1 MGMTIRDLAKACKVN
16 ASTVSRALRNDP
28 RVKAETRDMILE
40 LARQHRYTPNITAR
54 NLAAGKTNTIWLVL
68 GSLDNDIERVP
79 ARILSDLLR
88 EYGYDLLLIL
98 HNNSTAEFERI
109 VGKLNQGIT
118 DGALIIPPGYKSGKI
133 IRFIEQ
139 LPIPLVFIDRW
150 LPGVKTPA
158 ITSSNA
164 LCSEKLTRFCI
175 DCGADVYVVAFGN
188 SNTVADIRQKTA
200 IDCLDKLEL
209 EYCTEMDAEF
219 LRRHPHKSVALLSST
234 GIKSVR
240 VPHQGFYDE
249 LAKHTVYGGF
259 FDSWT
264 YEDKEFF
271 TRAMVCIQD
280 FNSIA
285 QTAADTIIKLLSGE
299 IKPESSIICADAEK
313 FIEL

>member
-1 MGMTIRDLAKACKVN
+1 MGMTIRDLAKTCKVN

-88 EYGYDLLLIL
+88 EHGYDLLLIL
-98 HNNSTAEFERI
+98 HNNSTTEFERI
-109 VGKLNQGIT
+109 VDKLNQGIT
-118 DGALIIPPGYKSGKI
+118 DGALVIPPGYKSGKI
-133 IRFIEQ
+133 ARLIEQ
-139 LPIPLVFIDRW
+139 LPVPVVFIDRW

-164 LCSEKLTRFCI
+164 LCAEKLTRFCV
-175 DCGADVYVVAFGN
+175 DCGADVYVVAFGS
-188 SNTVADIRQKTA
+188 SNTVADIRQQTA
-200 IDCLDKLEL
+200 IDCLDKLGL
-209 EYCTEMDAEF
+209 VYCTEMDAEF
-219 LRRHPHKSVALLSST
+219 LRRHPGKSAALLSST
-234 GIKSVR
+234 GIKSAR
-240 VPHQGFYDE
+240 VQHQDFHDE
-249 LAKHTVYGGF
+249 LATRTVYGGF

-285 QTAADTIIKLLSGE
+285 QTAADTILKLLSGE
-299 IKPESSIICADAEK
+299 LKPKSSIICADAEK